1 MTQHDRERSDAT
13 RAGLAA
19 TDAAPAG
26 APPAGFGIV
35 IDGDGPVGLAL
46 ALFLLR
52 EGVPA
57 NTIELPAPRGEPPEW
72 LAARPLAL
80 GHGTWQL
87 LSRIVPLPPA
97 AAIRRIE
104 VSLEGRAG
112 RTHLDARDAGVP
124 ALGQVIRHRDLVA
137 ALRGALR
144 GHAFASAA
152 GPALDNDD
160 AVRVHAD
167 GDTGAAARQR
177 SFDQHAVLAE
187 LHTGLTETGTAFERF
202 TAEGPLAMLPLPET
216 GRYAL
221 VWCGT
226 PQDAE
231 RRLALP
237 EAAFIDELSGRLGGG
252 SGGRFGA
259 LSLAGPVS
267 SAPLVR
273 KARAQTVAG
282 REVWIGNAAQAL
294 HPVAGQGLNLG
305 LRDAF
310 VLARRLGD
318 ARAGEA
324 TTAAAA
330 AALQRYQR
338 ERRFDRHALLG
349 ITDALAALFTLRP
362 LRPLQSVALAALDL
376 AAPARQ
382 TFAARLMYGFR

>member
-1 MTQHDRERSDAT
+1 MTQPDRERSDAT
-13 RAGLAA
+13 RAVPARTDAAA
-19 TDAAPAG
+19 TDTA
-26 APPAGFGIV
+26 AGFGIV

-52 EGVPA
+52 EGLPA
-57 NTIELPAPRGEPPEW
+57 ADIELPATRGEPPGW

-97 AAIRRIE
+97 APIRRIE

-137 ALRGALR
+137 ALRSALR
-144 GHAFASAA
+144 GHRFASAA
-152 GPALDNDD
+152 GPAPQTGD

-167 GDTGAAARQR
+167 GDTGADARER

-187 LHTGLTETGTAFERF
+187 LNTGLADTGTAFERF
-202 TAEGPLAMLPLPET
+202 TAEGPLAMLPLPEA

-231 RRLALP
+231 RRLALS
-237 EAAFIDELSGRLGGG
+237 EAGFIDELSGRL
-252 SGGRFGA
+252 GGRFGA
-259 LSLAGPVS
+259 LSLAGPRAA
-267 SAPLVR
+267 APLVR

-282 REVWIGNAAQAL
+282 RDVWIGNAAQAL

-310 VLARRLGD
+310 VLARCLGD

-324 TTAAAA
+324 TIAAAA
-330 AALQRYQR
+330 AALQRYRR
-338 ERRFDRHALLG
+338 ERRFDRQALLG
-349 ITDALAALFTLRP
+349 ITDTLAAMCTLRP

>member
-1 MTQHDRERSDAT
+1 MTQHDRERSEAA
-13 RAGLAA
+13 RAVF
-19 TDAAPAG
+19 D
-26 APPAGFGIV
+26 IV
-35 IDGDGPVGLAL
+35 IEGDGPVALAL

-57 NTIELPAPRGEPPEW
+57 AAIELPAMRGEPPEW

-87 LSRIVPLPPA
+87 LSRIVTLPA
-97 AAIRRIE
+97 AAPIRRIE
-104 VSLEGRAG
+104 VSLEGHAG
-112 RTHLDARDAGVP
+112 RTHLDAREAGVP

-137 ALRGALR
+137 ALRDALR
-144 GHAFASAA
+144 GHRFASAA
-152 GPALDNDD
+152 GPALQTGD

-167 GDTGAAARQR
+167 GDTGADARER

-187 LHTGLTETGTAFERF
+187 LNTGLADTGTAFERF
-202 TAEGPLAMLPLPET
+202 TAEGPLAMLPLPEA
-216 GRYAL
+216 GRCAL

-237 EAAFIDELSGRLGGG
+237 EAGFIDELSGRLGGHR
-252 SGGRFGA
+252 GGRFGA
-259 LSLAGPVS
+259 LSLAGPRTA
-267 SAPLVR
+267 APLVR

-282 REVWIGNAAQAL
+282 RDVWIGNAAQAL

-310 VLARRLGD
+310 VLARCLGD

-324 TTAAAA
+324 TIAAAA
-330 AALQRYQR
+330 AALQRYRR
-338 ERRFDRHALLG
+338 ERRFDRQALLG
-349 ITDALAALFTLRP
+349 ITDTLAALFTLRP